1 MVVSRRFAIVQ
12 SGKHRII
19 DDLKE
24 SGVNRAFTAVDALAL
39 HDVDYMVSL
48 AYLVNTA
55 ISQARGHPEHFVS
68 IPLKNGEC
76 LQGRLHADLRK
87 DVEWRGR
94 CVDLSK
100 AYKQVPVSTGSRPFA
115 VLMVHH
121 FETGRPV
128 YFISN
133 SLPFGAS
140 ASVFGFNRISRSL
153 WHAASVCCGMMGGSS
168 MMTSLS

>member
-1 MVVSRRFAIVQ
+1 M
-12 SGKHRII
+12 
-19 DDLKE
+19 
-24 SGVNRAFTAVDALAL
+24 
-39 HDVDYMVSL
+39 
-48 AYLVNTA
+48 NTA

-153 WHAASVCCGMMGGSS
+153 WHAASVCCGMMGGVFYDDFPFIEPAPLCTLASHS
-168 MMTSLS
+168 FEGLLKALGWRYSDDPKKSHPFETSFE